1 MWHTSQWDA
10 KKQVRCWNVW
20 GCMVLIHV
28 VVGLY
33 YWEICLFGF
42 EFSGHQGSEEGN
54 NTDLVNQWWLS
65 CKRYGLRHGVAR
77 TKSCGLQPSFHCFFI
92 HAFLLEILLVRECNQ
107 TNNINLPVSLS
118 PSKHQASDWYNFWD
132 NGPCYSSWYL
142 IWKEHNFKWD
152 EYLIIW
158 KNNSMD
164 HHINWPN
171 RKPTD
176 HSCGENVFGMFCT
189 SYIYNII

>member
-65 CKRYGLRHGVAR
+65 CSAMALDWSGKNQELWVT
-77 TKSCGLQPSFHCFFI
+77 TKFSLLLYSCIFVGNLACERMQPNKQHQSPGESIPLQTS
-92 HAFLLEILLVRECNQ
+92 
-107 TNNINLPVSLS
+107 S
-118 PSKHQASDWYNFWD
+118 SDWYNFWD

>member
-1 MWHTSQWDA
+1 MQPNKQHQSPGEFIPLQTS
-10 KKQVRCWNVW
+10 
-20 GCMVLIHV
+20 
-28 VVGLY
+28 
-33 YWEICLFGF
+33 
-42 EFSGHQGSEEGN
+42 S
-54 NTDLVNQWWLS
+54 
-65 CKRYGLRHGVAR
+65 
-77 TKSCGLQPSFHCFFI
+77 
-92 HAFLLEILLVRECNQ
+92 
-107 TNNINLPVSLS
+107 
-118 PSKHQASDWYNFWD
+118 SDWYNFWD

-171 RKPTD
+171 SKPTD

-189 SYIYNII
+189 SYIYFTM